1 MEISE
6 PKTIG
11 DGSRQVCDVIIEDG
25 SVLAGKTVSMKA
37 VFFEKA
43 GIEVPLYKQLR
54 AAEANKQPVAIYGLN
69 GKHNAAGWVITS
81 TRSTMM
87 MSVPAGVNMKADHTS
102 LTQVTE
108 EQKQK
113 LEASDVG
120 LSQDYKGELAMC
132 STVALLQRL
141 ATEDAVPKGSLFQVN
156 WCELV
161 LPQDGSNIKGKSG
174 QLWFRST
181 LRDLTGVVDVWVR
194 EVAALDLVA
203 LTKDEF
209 LEAAANNKLSFP
221 LLVSCRVVVSPSKNQ
236 DGSTLVL
243 VEAAAQDL
251 AETPRLKGLVEH
263 MKCCAMS
270 SATTWPC
277 RLAELEAHPLYNF
290 AVNIQGI
297 QVDGQNAVHCQ
308 RALVLV
314 KTKKSTSLEQIE
326 GGFKVV
332 TPQIQCGLDSSDASF
347 SFRSICLLE
356 QSLKF
361 RMDPVRPGDYTYAF
375 AVLTGKAGP
384 ELMVGDVLLLRP
396 EQVDKAK
403 ENFESLLRF
412 AESIAGGR
420 VKRDVNW
427 TPESSKKCRK
437 LSRSPTE
444 T

>member
-1 MEISE
+1 M
-6 PKTIG
+6 
-11 DGSRQVCDVIIEDG
+11 
-25 SVLAGKTVSMKA
+25 
-37 VFFEKA
+37 
-43 GIEVPLYKQLR
+43 PLYKQLKE
-54 AAEANKQPVAIYGLN
+54 AEVSKDPVAIYGLN
-69 GKHNAAGWVITS
+69 GKQNVAGWVITS
-81 TRSTMM
+81 TRSTMI
-87 MSVPAGVNMKADHTS
+87 MSVPAGVNMKMSHAS
-102 LTQVTE
+102 LTEVTDDD
-108 EQKQK
+108 KQK
-113 LEASDVG
+113 LESSDVG
-120 LSQDYKGELAMC
+120 LGQDYKGELAMC

-141 ATEDAVPKGSLFQVN
+141 AMEDAVLKGSLFQVN

-174 QLWFRST
+174 QLWFKSA

-194 EVAALDLVA
+194 EIAALDLVA

-209 LEAAANNKLSFP
+209 LEAAATNKLTFP

-236 DGSTLVL
+236 DGSKLVL
-243 VEAAAQDL
+243 VEAAAQDV

-270 SATTWPC
+270 SATIWPC
-277 RLAELEAHPLYNF
+277 KLAELDAHPLYNF
-290 AVNIQGI
+290 AVNIKGI
-297 QVDGQNAVHCQ
+297 QVDVQHAVHCQ

-314 KTKKSTSLEQIE
+314 KTKKSTSLEQID

-347 SFRSICLLE
+347 TFRSICVLE

-375 AVLTGKAGP
+375 AVLTGKAGQ
-384 ELMVGDVLLLRP
+384 ELMVGDVLLLRA

-403 ENFESLLRF
+403 DNFEALLRF